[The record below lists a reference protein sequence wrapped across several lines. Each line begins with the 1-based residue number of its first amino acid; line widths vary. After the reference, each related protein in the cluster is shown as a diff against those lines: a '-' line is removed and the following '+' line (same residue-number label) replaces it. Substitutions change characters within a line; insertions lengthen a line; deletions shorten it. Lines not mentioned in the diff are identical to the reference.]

1 MIKLFQLPRV
11 WGLPSISP
19 PCVRLETWL
28 RMTGIPY
35 EARVMDPVNYPI
47 PKGKI
52 PYIEDNG
59 LIMGD
64 STLIIDYLRK
74 SRNVDPDAHLTPTER
89 AISTAFSRML
99 TENTYWTTVLDRY
112 ADDSGW
118 AIYRELIRP
127 MITYGAPVE
136 QHEEIIAG
144 FKKNILAG
152 YHGHGLGRHANDE
165 AAQILKEDLVAVS
178 RFLADKPFF
187 FGDKPTSV
195 DATAYGVLANIIN
208 VPLDTPTARYGRDLP
223 NLIAYCKRM
232 QDRFFSDLETSA

>member
-19 PCVRLETWL
+19 PCVRLETWM

-59 LIMGD
+59 MIMGD

-74 SRNVDPDAHLTPTER
+74 TRNVDPDAGLTPHER
-89 AISTAFSRML
+89 SISTAFSRML
-99 TENTYWTTVLDRY
+99 TENTYWITVLDRY
-112 ADDSGW
+112 AFDPGW

-127 MITYGAPVE
+127 MITVGAPEE
-136 QHEEIIAG
+136 QHEAILAG
-144 FKKNILAG
+144 FKEKILAG
-152 YHGHGLGRHANDE
+152 YYGHGLGRHTNDE
-165 AAQILKEDLVAVS
+165 VVQIMKGDLEAVS
-178 RFLADKPFF
+178 TFLADKPFF
-187 FGDKPTSV
+187 FGDTPTSV
-195 DATAYGVLANIIN
+195 DATAYGVIANVIN
-208 VPLDTPTARYGRDLP
+208 VPLDTPTLRYGRSLP
-223 NLIAYCKRM
+223 NLVAYCQRM
-232 QDRFFSDLETSA
+232 HDRFFPDLAAT